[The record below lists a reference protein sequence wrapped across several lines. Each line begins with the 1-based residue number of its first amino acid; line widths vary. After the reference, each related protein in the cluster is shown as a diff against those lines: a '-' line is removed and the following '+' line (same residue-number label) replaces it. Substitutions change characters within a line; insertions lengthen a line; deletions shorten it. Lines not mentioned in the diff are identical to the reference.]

1 MDNIEKATNSN
12 EKSIHKNLIVYD
24 GFEKKNALENEM
36 KPLLSPQESLIHT
49 LNLMDFMAAL
59 QKKNT
64 STADEKIEWIVLELA
79 KR

>member
-1 MDNIEKATNSN
+1 MDNMEKATNSN

-24 GFEKKNALENEM
+24 GFEKKNALKNEM
-36 KPLLSPQESLIHT
+36 KPVLSPEESLIHT
-49 LNLMDFMAAL
+49 LNLMDFMVAL

>member
-12 EKSIHKNLIVYD
+12 EKSSHKNLIVYD
-24 GFEKKNALENEM
+24 GFEKKNALESEM
-36 KPLLSPQESLIHT
+36 KPVLSPEESLVHT
-49 LNLMDFMAAL
+49 LNLMDFMVAL